1 MDLSSSTV
9 NDLHVHQIHVQR
21 EAESD
26 NFFFVID
33 QIDEHIEL
41 NYKIMGINVKYL
53 EGVPIVAQR

>member
-1 MDLSSSTV
+1 MFIRYMCNMKRKVIT
-9 NDLHVHQIHVQR
+9 
-21 EAESD
+21 
-26 NFFFVID
+26 FFFVID